1 MNAKRPIFTLLA
13 LLLTVSF
20 AGCKVT
26 SEDLDYWQ
34 RTVKG
39 PGKIAAVMVTPRYEI
54 DLRTHAAISL
64 IEMDRSD
71 VDGSELLERAANQ
84 LKDDDPEG
92 LAQIIAGMTPRL
104 LELLTEVP
112 EGHDPTYGAPAI
124 QVRAKDAVFFLLP
137 LIPESDAATKSQ
149 LVQALVSWYAEDL
162 ATRSLSGTYSLEQV
176 IQNPNVGDV
185 GVRQLIDGINFELP
199 QRSLIQVAELV
210 NDAGTNETKALAG
223 ARLIEVTNQMLGDE
237 FGTWMTGQIR
247 SQLESQNRE
256 ESDEYVAAVVLHNR
270 YLYLTEGALPA
281 MKHLAGQA
289 PVRDR
294 LMEFATRELPE
305 SASEGEKQRNEEF
318 RAIALRALEGNA
330 VSSQLSQLL
339 DLALGDEPVD
349 VRDAAFDRVADVN
362 DRAAIPRLWPLMESP
377 ETDSRTR
384 WRAGELIL
392 SIGGPE
398 VIGEFLRRL
407 PSENATYDAGEL
419 TGYAT
424 QLSQMTPPPTRT
436 VMAQLS
442 SPDWFKRVI
451 AIRYVQRRGTETDI
465 ARLQSMTGDSA
476 ALAGENWGEQE
487 NVGDVAENA
496 IAAMRERL
504 AEAEGGAEE
513 GSSNE

>member
-1 MNAKRPIFTLLA
+1 MNPHRSIFTLLTLFLA
-13 LLLTVSF
+13 VSF

-26 SEDLDYWQ
+26 SDDLDYWQ

-54 DLRTHAAISL
+54 DLRTHAAIAL
-64 IEMDRSD
+64 IEMERSD

-84 LKDDDPEG
+84 LKDEDPEG
-92 LAQIIAGMTPRL
+92 LSQIIAGMTPRL
-104 LELLTEVP
+104 TELLTEVP
-112 EGHDPTYGAPAI
+112 EGHDPTYGAPPA

-137 LIPESDAATKSQ
+137 LIPESDTETKGR
-149 LVQALVSWYAEDL
+149 LVRALVSWYAEDL

-176 IQNPNVGDV
+176 IQNPNVGDA

-199 QRSLIQVAELV
+199 QRSLVQVGELV
-210 NDAGTNETKALAG
+210 GNNGTDETKALAA
-223 ARLIEVTNQMLGDE
+223 ARLIEVTDQMLGEE
-237 FGTWMTGQIR
+237 FGTWMGAQIR
-247 SQLESQNRE
+247 EQLASQDRE

-281 MKHLAGQA
+281 MKHLADQA
-289 PVRDR
+289 PVRDK
-294 LMEFATRELPE
+294 LMEFATRELPAD
-305 SASEGEKQRNEEF
+305 ASEGEKQRNEGF
-318 RAIALRALEGNA
+318 RATALRALESNA

-339 DLALGDEPVD
+339 DLALGDEPLD

-362 DRAAIPRLWPLMESP
+362 DRAAIPRLWPLIESA

-392 SIGGPE
+392 SIGGPD

-407 PSENATYDAGEL
+407 PSEDASYDAGEL

-424 QLSQMTPPPTRT
+424 QLSQMTPPPTRA

-451 AIRYVQRRGTETDI
+451 AIRYVQRRGTEADI
-465 ARLQSMTGDSA
+465 TRLQSMTGDSA
-476 ALAGENWGEQE
+476 ELQGENWGEQE
-487 NVGDVAENA
+487 DVGDVAESS

-504 AEAEGGAEE
+504 AETEGGE
-513 GSSNE
+513 GSSDE